1 MEKEKEKDRPVH
13 QKEAGAYQGA
23 AAAAAASSVAAGK
36 EVLDQQATA
45 VAGERVDFVGLKLLS
60 RHDELPP
67 FNSWDAN

>member
-13 QKEAGAYQGA
+13 QREAGAYQG

-45 VAGERVDFVGLKLLS
+45 VAGERVDFVDLKLLS

-67 FNSWDAN
+67 FNNWDAS